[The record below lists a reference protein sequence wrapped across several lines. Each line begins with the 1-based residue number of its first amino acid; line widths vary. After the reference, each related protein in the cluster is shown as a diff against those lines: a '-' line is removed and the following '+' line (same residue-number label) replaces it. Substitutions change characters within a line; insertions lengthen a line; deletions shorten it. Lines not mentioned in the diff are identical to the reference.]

1 MRPSDLMLSAEFL
14 PGMIAVASTAV
25 NVAEVSVTNTSHVW
39 FVAPEIHLS
48 DVPWQMES
56 SLTIDHWLQYPP
68 QTSWNRGTLLLLGQD
83 EFLFTEDGS
92 SRCSATWHFP

>member
-1 MRPSDLMLSAEFL
+1 MLSAEFF

-56 SLTIDHWLQYPP
+56 SLTIDYSTPP
-68 QTSWNRGTLLLLGQD
+68 KPA
-83 EFLFTEDGS
+83 EIVAH
-92 SRCSATWHFP
+92 CYC